1 MAASMPWPSTTTAPL
16 SNDPNEMIRRL
27 DRNITQVFHWVRLG
41 FVVVIV
47 LLVLVA
53 LGF

>member
-1 MAASMPWPSTTTAPL
+1 MSGSMPWSAASNAPL
-16 SNDPNEMIRRL
+16 SNDPNEMLGRI
-27 DRNITQVFHWVRLG
+27 DRNITQIFHWVRFG

-47 LLVLVA
+47 LLLLVA